1 MWLPEPIYKSLPTLY
16 GVMGILFIFGV
27 IYLGFDAPMSPV
39 YLGLGMVSL
48 LAAIGISVSRGKG
61 GRGAGR
67 SESDDSSSS

>member
-27 IYLGFDAPMSPV
+27 IYLGVDAPMSPI
-39 YLGLGMVSL
+39 YLGLGLVSL

-61 GRGAGR
+61 SGSAGR
-67 SESDDSSSS
+67 TESDDNSNT